1 MYTIVL
7 KEDKQL
13 FAWNKSTLIEK
24 ETNVDMLR
32 FLIPPMYEDID
43 VSTCVVVVKY
53 TTPDRKNRCERLY
66 PQEELYKGFVDYRLG
81 VDTDITKVPGDVDLR
96 LTFIRINK
104 DSNSVHEQVLH
115 TKEITIT
122 VNKLKILYGFNSNES
137 LEIIDQFIAEQN
149 AKIEA
154 LNNIATALDN
164 EKADDIEIIDGEI
177 WLTANGDK
185 IGDPIPN
192 GTSGG
197 DNQWDEL

>member
-7 KEDKQL
+7 KEEKQL
-13 FAWNKSTLIEK
+13 FAWKKSTLIEK

-32 FLIPPMYEDID
+32 FLAPPMYEDID
-43 VSTCVVVVKY
+43 LSTYVAVIKY
-53 TTPDRKNRCERLY
+53 TTPDRKNHCERLY
-66 PQEELYKGFVDYRLG
+66 PQEELYKGFIDYRLG
-81 VDTDITKVPGDVDLR
+81 VDTDITKMPGDIILR
-96 LTFIRINK
+96 LTFIRIEK
-104 DSNSVHEQVLH
+104 DSTGVHEQVLH
-115 TKEITIT
+115 TQEITIT
-122 VNKLKILYGFNSNES
+122 VKELKVLYGFNSDDS
-137 LEIIDQFIAEQN
+137 LEIVDQFIAEQN

-154 LNNIATALDN
+154 LNNIATALDK

-192 GTSGG
+192 SASGG